1 MISLTQNLMKLT
13 TRSTTQISS
22 LFTTLHHY
30 QPNRFAR
37 VGSRSRRTF
46 HSSSA
51 IMTQTQPL
59 SIDNINPAVVEA
71 QYAVRGE
78 IALRAEELRNEL
90 ASDPKAKDRLGFN
103 NVISCNIG
111 NPQQLG
117 QKPITFTRQVACLTE
132 YPDLMKNPDAKSLF
146 PSDVIERAQLLLDAI
161 GSVGAY
167 SHSKGVPLIR
177 QHVAEFLQ
185 ERDGFPADP
194 ESIYLTAGASA
205 GVSNILQ
212 LLISSA
218 QDGVM
223 IPIPQYPL
231 YTAALALNKAHAVEY
246 YLSEEKDWE
255 PDLESLET
263 VLATASASGIRTR
276 AMVVI
281 SPGNPVG
288 NVLSR
293 SAMDRIITFCHQHHL
308 VLMADEVY
316 QTNLFEKETRP
327 FISFKHALL
336 THPNEKLRQ
345 ELPLV
350 SFHSI
355 SKGQSGEC
363 GRRGGFFEIMN
374 FPTSVAEQVYKLASI
389 QLCPPLSGQIGVD
402 VLVKP
407 PTPNQASYPLW
418 LKETEE
424 INQALTQR
432 ALHLNKAFNSLTNL
446 SCNHAQGALYLFP
459 KLQLTKKAEEVAK
472 EMGKPVDGFYCL
484 ELLNQTGI
492 CVIPGSGFGQ
502 SPGTM
507 HFRTTFLSSETDDYV
522 KRFEK
527 FHNEFLK
534 KYQD

>member
-1 MISLTQNLMKLT
+1 
-13 TRSTTQISS
+13 
-22 LFTTLHHY
+22 
-30 QPNRFAR
+30 
-37 VGSRSRRTF
+37 
-46 HSSSA
+46 
-51 IMTQTQPL
+51 MTQTQPL